1 MIELLIIAD
10 DFTGALD
17 TGAQFAKDGMETY
30 VVEASRFAPD
40 EVPDETQVLV
50 IDAQT
55 RHISPGAAYAAVRSL
70 SEEGTRAQIPYLY
83 IKVDSTLRGNIG
95 AYLSAAID
103 ARGGSARCVL
113 APALPLL
120 QRTTRNGRQYVGE
133 KPLDETE
140 IMHDPFTPVSSSYL
154 PELLAKQTDIESVLI
169 TADRVQKLD
178 VRIPQREIVVVDAQ
192 TQQDMRQ
199 IAAALIAAP
208 EVIQS
213 GSAGL
218 ADELAH
224 CLSVAKRPY
233 IRKYEAHRI
242 FVLSGSLNVH
252 SQRQIQTAR
261 QNGMP
266 CIVMDEEQKTSA
278 DYVRTARGGSFAEQ
292 AAELLRERGIL
303 ILQTSAWDA
312 GAPTIETE
320 NRNHLTVAQNVG
332 AVSAE
337 IIRRSGADTVV
348 VFGGDTLFGLL
359 DALDVSGLR
368 PRCEM
373 LPGIVLSEAEFE
385 GAPLHIISKAGAFGE
400 KDALVK
406 IVRQLTGQVNKQVLT
421 H

>member
-17 TGAQFAKDGMETY
+17 TGAQFAKDGMATY
-30 VVEASRFAPD
+30 VVEASRFCLGAI
-40 EVPDETQVLV
+40 PDETQVLV

-55 RHISPGAAYAAVRSL
+55 RHISPEKAYAAVRSL
-70 SEEGTRAQIPYLY
+70 AEEGIYAQIPYLY

-103 ARGGSARCVL
+103 ARGGTARCVL

-140 IMHDPFTPVSSSYL
+140 IMNDPFTPVSSSYL

-169 TADRVQKLD
+169 TADD
-178 VRIPQREIVVVDAQ
+178 VRNLVVRTPQREIAVVDAQ
-192 TQQDMRQ
+192 TQSDMQQ

-218 ADELAH
+218 ANELAR
-224 CLSVAKRPY
+224 CLNVVKRPY
-233 IRKYEAHRI
+233 VPENETHRI

-252 SQRQIQTAR
+252 SQRQIQMAR

-278 DYVRTARGGSFAEQ
+278 DYVHTARGEAFTEQ
-292 AAELLRERGIL
+292 AAALLREQGIL
-303 ILQTSAWDA
+303 ILQTTVRDA
-312 GAPTIETE
+312 ETPTIEAE
-320 NRNHLTVAQNVG
+320 NGNHLTVAQNVG
-332 AVSAE
+332 AVSTE
-337 IIRRSGADTVV
+337 IIRRSGTDTAV

-359 DALDVSGLR
+359 DALNVSGIR
-368 PRCEM
+368 PQREL
-373 LPGIVLSEAEFE
+373 LPGVVLSETEYE
-385 GAPLHIISKAGAFGE
+385 GAPLRIISKAGAFGE
-400 KDALVK
+400 TDALIR